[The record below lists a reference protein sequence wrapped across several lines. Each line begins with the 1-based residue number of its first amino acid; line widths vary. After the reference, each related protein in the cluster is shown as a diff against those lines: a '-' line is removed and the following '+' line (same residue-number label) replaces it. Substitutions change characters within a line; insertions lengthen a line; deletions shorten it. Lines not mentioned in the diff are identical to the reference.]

1 MKRYNIDLSDKIV
14 AITGAAGAIC
24 SSFSRELAAVGAKIA
39 LIDINLDGA
48 EKVAESIRARI
59 LPKRFLLHGMTMKR
73 VTRHT
78 YHWVQYRIIPVR

>member
-39 LIDINLDGA
+39 LIKARKRLR
-48 EKVAESIRARI
+48 KVSERQAAMRVPTERT
-59 LPKRFLLHGMTMKR
+59 FWTELLWKL
-73 VTRHT
+73 
-78 YHWVQYRIIPVR
+78 